1 MSAERTVI
9 RWSLWIGV
17 GLVVVAV
24 IARAMDLIPV
34 TVIVGLLGLLAL
46 GFAGYGALDEAA
58 GRAGL
63 RRRAAKVQR
72 ERDREQGR

>member
-17 GLVVVAV
+17 GLIVVAV
-24 IARAMDLIPV
+24 IARALDLIPV

-58 GRAGL
+58 GRASL
-63 RRRAAKVQR
+63 RRRAERVKR
-72 ERDREQGR
+72 EREQGR

>member
-1 MSAERTVI
+1 MSGERRVI
-9 RWSLWIGV
+9 LWSLWIGV
-17 GLVVVAV
+17 GLIVLAV
-24 IARAMDLIPV
+24 LARTLDLIPV

-58 GRAGL
+58 ERGSL

-72 ERDREQGR
+72 EREQGN

>member
-1 MSAERTVI
+1 MSDERTVI

-17 GLVVVAV
+17 GLIVVAV
-24 IARAMDLIPV
+24 VARALDLIPV

-58 GRAGL
+58 GRASL
-63 RRRAAKVQR
+63 RRRADRVKR
-72 ERDREQGR
+72 EREQGR

>member
-24 IARAMDLIPV
+24 IARALDLIPV

-58 GRAGL
+58 SRASL
-63 RRRAAKVQR
+63 RRRADRVKR
-72 ERDREQGR
+72 ERDQGR